1 MKQEKSVARLFS
13 GKKAFSLA
21 LAVLLVLGCSVGAT
35 LAWLTATTNEVK
47 NTFTVGN
54 VEITLQEHKYVAAT
68 NSLDTTTTVTDKVV
82 DGKRTAANSYKL
94 IPGSDMPK
102 DPFVTVKGGSEKCWL
117 FVLVKEENNVLS
129 VDSVTGAV
137 DQVVNFSLNNNGG
150 FSSLKFDSDEEMELA
165 DGCTVLFKVVDASSA
180 DQKFNVLAPY
190 GHVDNTTHTAG
201 CVRINED
208 VTQEWLDENEDTL
221 PSLTFTAAAIQF
233 DGFEYDEA
241 DETGD
246 SQLNAVKC
254 AFENLPDEFKNAA
267 LKPAT
272 TPET

>member
-47 NTFTVGN
+47 NTFTVGK
-54 VEITLQEHKYVAAT
+54 VAITLQEHEY
-68 NSLDTTTTVTDKVV
+68 NSAGNTLK
-82 DGKRTAANSYKL
+82 DGSKTGETEALVNANSYKL

-102 DPFVTVKGGSEKCWL
+102 DPFVTVKADSEKCWL
-117 FVLVKEENNVLS
+117 FVLVKEENNVW
-129 VDSVTGAV
+129 DS
-137 DQVVNFSLNNNGG
+137 DRSMQVVQFTLNNVG
-150 FSSLKFDSDEEMELA
+150 FSSLKFDNDEEMELA
-165 DGCTVLFKVVDASSA
+165 DGCEVLFKVVDASA
-180 DQKFNVLAPY
+180 VDQKFNVLAPY
-190 GHVDNTTHTAG
+190 GYHTDGSHSTG
-201 CVRINED
+201 CVRINPR
-208 VTQEWLDENEDTL
+208 VTQEWLDAHKSDL

-233 DGFEYDEA
+233 DGFEYDETEEVA
-241 DETGD
+241 TTQPD
-246 SQLNAVKC
+246 AVKR

>member
-47 NTFTVGN
+47 NTFTVGK
-54 VEITLQEHKYVAAT
+54 VAITLQEHEY
-68 NSLDTTTTVTDKVV
+68 NSADNTLK
-82 DGKRTAANSYKL
+82 DGSKTGETEALVNANSYKL

-102 DPFVTVKGGSEKCWL
+102 DPFVTVKAGSEKCWL
-117 FVLVKEENNVLS
+117 FVLVKEENNVLDTQAR
-129 VDSVTGAV
+129 VN
-137 DQVVNFSLNNNGG
+137 QVVQFVLNDNG
-150 FSSLKFDSDEEMELA
+150 FSSLKFDDDEEMELA
-165 DGCTVLFKVVDASSA
+165 DGCEVLFKVVDASA
-180 DQKFNVLAPY
+180 GDQKFNVLAPY
-190 GHVDNTTHTAG
+190 GYHTDGSHSTG
-201 CVRINED
+201 CVQINPN
-208 VTQEWLDENEDTL
+208 VTQEWLDEHEGKL

-233 DGFEYDEA
+233 DGFEYED
-241 DETGD
+241 DDTGD
-246 SQLNAVKC
+246 SQLNAVKR